1 MEKLLRMSQIFL
13 LCFFLAMFKVI
24 YFIDLF
30 ALGIS
35 LSEEFIFRE
44 SAFLTEKEEGTKI
57 GDFPPEDCSIPP
69 NCEKLRV
76 GPAAKIRSSALF
88 LHIHTNH

>member
-1 MEKLLRMSQIFL
+1 
-13 LCFFLAMFKVI
+13 MFEVI

-57 GDFPPEDCSIPP
+57 GDSP
-69 NCEKLRV
+69 L
-76 GPAAKIRSSALF
+76 KIAPF
-88 LHIHTNH
+88 LLIVKN

>member
-1 MEKLLRMSQIFL
+1 
-13 LCFFLAMFKVI
+13 MFKVI

-76 GPAAKIRSSALF
+76 GTAAKIRSSALF
-88 LHIHTNH
+88 LHTHSYKSLVALMSF